1 MGVIYPSVDRSIML
15 TSKAD
20 QIDGHGSKMEVYWC
34 QLFAAS
40 TEILPHDACMTSI
53 SIECKPKTLSLLS
66 ANQKKR
72 TMAAHASLMS
82 HHFMV
87 KRSL

>member
-1 MGVIYPSVDRSIML
+1 MIYPSIHPSIDRSIKL

-53 SIECKPKTLSLLS
+53 SDECKPE
-66 ANQKKR
+66 KKNNGC
-72 TMAAHASLMS
+72 TCKPDVSPLYGEAKP
-82 HHFMV
+82 V
-87 KRSL
+87 KFTV